1 MDKPALT
8 SAEPKKKH
16 LSLAEQ
22 AKKGSQEAENVKEI
36 VLDTD
41 DGKQSRLG
49 WFFFIFG
56 FCGFLIWAA
65 VAPLDQGSV
74 VPATLVVEGNRK
86 SVQHITG
93 GIIQKIHVKE
103 GQKVKAGDLLVELNP
118 VRTEAEASAF
128 RARWINF
135 SAIKARL
142 IAEMTNAQS
151 ISYPEWFSA
160 NSEDARVR
168 DAVNLQNQL
177 FQSKMNSRRS
187 ELAALSE
194 GVKAQEAVLKDLRRG
209 NLNTKE
215 SVAIKEEQLKAMK
228 EMVDAGYLAKNR
240 YLDAQREFN
249 SISSASSQ
257 DSSQVSQVT
266 GRLNEA
272 RQQLAAR
279 RAAHLSEIQSELTT
293 VQAQLSDVEEQ
304 LTTATFNEENNQVRS
319 PVDGYIIGMRIFTEG
334 GVIGAG
340 QPMMDIAPSNARMEL
355 AGQLDVSKVDKVSK
369 GMKVTVAFSS
379 LNHAHTPE
387 LTGVVKTIAADSI
400 VDEKTGIPHYPIRFS
415 LDDSEMEKL
424 SKYAIQPGIPAEVFI
439 NGGERTMLNYL
450 FKPLI
455 DRMRTALT
463 EE

>member
-1 MDKPALT
+1 MDKPAISRLD
-8 SAEPKKKH
+8 SKKKH
-16 LSLAEQ
+16 LTLADQ
-22 AKKGSQEAENVKEI
+22 ANRGVQEAENVKELA
-36 VLDTD
+36 LDTD

-49 WFFFIFG
+49 WLFFVFG
-56 FCGFLIWAA
+56 FCGFLVWAA
-65 VAPLDQGSV
+65 TAPLDQGSV
-74 VPATLVVEGNRK
+74 VPATLVAEGNRK
-86 SVQHITG
+86 SIQHLTG

-103 GQKVKAGDLLVELNP
+103 GQKVKAGELLVELNP
-118 VRTEAEASAF
+118 VRTEAEASAL
-128 RARWINF
+128 RARWINY

-142 IAEMTNAQS
+142 VAEMTNSKQ
-151 ISYPEWFSA
+151 IEFPQWF
-160 NSEDARVR
+160 NENKDDPRVR
-168 DAVNLQNQL
+168 DAIGLQNQL
-177 FQSKMNSRRS
+177 FQSKVNARRA

-194 GVKAQEAVLKDLRRG
+194 GVKAQEAVLNDLSKG
-209 NLNTKE
+209 SINVKE
-215 SVAIKEEQLKAMK
+215 SVQIKEAQLKAMK
-228 EMVDAGYLAKNR
+228 EMVEAGYLAKNR

-257 DSSQVSQVT
+257 DSSQISQVT

-279 RAAHLSEIQSELTT
+279 RSVHLSEVQSELTNL
-293 VQAQLSDVEEQ
+293 QSQLSEVTEQ

-319 PVDGYIIGMRIFTEG
+319 PVDGFVVGMRIFTEG
-334 GVIGAG
+334 GVVGGG

-355 AGQLDVSKVDKVSK
+355 AGQLETNQVDKVK
-369 GMKVTVAFSS
+369 EGMKVTVAFSS

-387 LTGVVKTIAADSI
+387 LTGVIKTIAADSI

-424 SKYAIQPGIPAEVFI
+424 NKYSIQPGIPAEVFI
-439 NGGERTMLNYL
+439 NVGERTMLNYL

-455 DRMRTALT
+455 DRMRTSMT